1 MWKDDYL
8 SGMEKLSA
16 SDSWRAETLRRMEQ
30 ARPVR
35 RAVFVKRAVGLTA
48 CAAALTLAVLGA
60 WPHVTRFSQTA
71 GGAAYSEAAMASRE
85 APAPQTAQAPKLYD
99 AQDTI
104 LEADATPLQGTVLS
118 WTEQELVLDVEG
130 QEQHFLLDANSEVDP
145 DALTEGAAVQVYW
158 EWNADGVQYAT
169 QVQTANG

>member
-1 MWKDDYL
+1 MK
-8 SGMEKLSA
+8 
-16 SDSWRAETLRRMEQ
+16 RML
-30 ARPVR
+30 P
-35 RAVFVKRAVGLTA
+35 
-48 CAAALTLAVLGA
+48 
-60 WPHVTRFSQTA
+60 
-71 GGAAYSEAAMASRE
+71 
-85 APAPQTAQAPKLYD
+85 
-99 AQDTI
+99 
-104 LEADATPLQGTVLS
+104 PLQGTVLS